1 MKKSNK
7 ILLYG
12 LLASILLI
20 LLCLY
25 THKDEFMIQKK
36 ELLVESENSVEAL
49 NNSTTIGI
57 EKSKPLPKTE
67 SKEEETK
74 KQKYVDVPV
83 NNVTVIEATE
93 ENKTEATEENK
104 TEVTEE
110 NSTAL
115 EENSSNSTTIRT
127 IFKNKEE
134 IKLKEHPKVEKPK
147 KKIEEVD
154 KNLPI
159 EDNKPLIDN
168 DKSVKKK
175 DKNKEV
181 KEEKKK
187 PVKAKSISKK
197 ATSTK
202 SIAALQESISTM
214 TNRNISFYKNKAKI
228 TDKSRATLNKVINV
242 LKTVPNAKI
251 VVKGYTD
258 ASGKEKTNLW
268 ISQERAKSVKKYL
281 VKHGIPAKNIV
292 AKGYGE
298 SELLYGDK
306 PNSELNRRVTIE
318 IKRK

>member
-7 ILLYG
+7 VLLYG

-25 THKDEFMIQKK
+25 THQDEFINQEKASTIESTNNDEPLQNTTLSIQEDTQKS
-36 ELLVESENSVEAL
+36 EPVVEVKL
-49 NNSTTIGI
+49 
-57 EKSKPLPKTE
+57 
-67 SKEEETK
+67 
-74 KQKYVDVPV
+74 
-83 NNVTVIEATE
+83 E
-93 ENKTEATEENK
+93 ENKPEKQKSMDVPQNVATVEH
-104 TEVTEE
+104 V
-110 NSTAL
+110 A
-115 EENSSNSTTIRT
+115 EENSSESMDKNSTELEENRSNTVVPRS

-134 IKLKEHPKVEKPK
+134 IKFKEHPKVEAPK
-147 KKIEEVD
+147 EKVDEVD
-154 KNLPI
+154 KNLPM

-168 DKSVKKK
+168 DK
-175 DKNKEV
+175 KES
-181 KEEKKK
+181 KKK
-187 PVKAKSISKK
+187 PEEKPKSAVKKEPKTTQKK
-197 ATSTK
+197 KEKVITSTK
-202 SIAALQESISTM
+202 SLVSLQESISKI

-228 TDKSRATLNKVINV
+228 TDKSRATLNKVIKI

-268 ISQERAKSVKKYL
+268 ISQERAKSVKRYL
-281 VKHGIPAKNIV
+281 SKHGIPLKNIV

-306 PNSELNRRVTIE
+306 PNSELNRRVEIE

>member
-25 THKDEFMIQKK
+25 THQDEFMNEKK
-36 ELLVESENSVEAL
+36 EVVVESENENKALDNTTVSIKEDLKESEAVEKVEL
-49 NNSTTIGI
+49 K
-57 EKSKPLPKTE
+57 EKEPEKQE
-67 SKEEETK
+67 SEE
-74 KQKYVDVPV
+74 VPV
-83 NNVTVIEATE
+83 NKATVEQVAE
-93 ENKTEATEENK
+93 ENVTEATEENS
-104 TEVTEE
+104 TVTEE
-110 NSTAL
+110 NS
-115 EENSSNSTTIRT
+115 SNAIVKRT

-134 IKLKEHPKVEKPK
+134 IKLKEHVKVEAPK
-147 KKIEEVD
+147 EKISEVD

-159 EDNKPLIDN
+159 EDNKPLVDN
-168 DKSVKKK
+168 DKPVKKQEK
-175 DKNKEV
+175 KKEQ

-187 PVKAKSISKK
+187 DEKKKPTKAKSISK
-197 ATSTK
+197 STK
-202 SIAALQESISTM
+202 SLASLQESISTI
-214 TNRNISFYKNKAKI
+214 TNRNISFYKSKAKI
-228 TDKSRATLNKVINV
+228 TDKSRATLNKVIKI

-268 ISQERAKSVKKYL
+268 ISQKRANSVKQYL
-281 VKHGIPAKNIV
+281 GKHGIPLKNIV

-306 PNSELNRRVTIE
+306 PNSELNRRVEIE

>member
-25 THKDEFMIQKK
+25 THQDMFINQEK
-36 ELLVESENSVEAL
+36 ESVLEIEENM
-49 NNSTTIGI
+49 
-57 EKSKPLPKTE
+57 EKSETIPQVEL
-67 SKEEETK
+67 KEEESE
-74 KQKYVDVPV
+74 KQKSVDVPV
-83 NNVTVIEATE
+83 NNATVTEAIE
-93 ENKTEATEENK
+93 ENITEATEENS
-104 TEVTEE
+104 TDVEE
-110 NSTAL
+110 NISNTTA
-115 EENSSNSTTIRT
+115 IRT

-134 IKLKEHPKVEKPK
+134 IKLKEHPKREAPK
-147 KKIEEVD
+147 EQIEEVD

-168 DKSVKKK
+168 DKSNTK
-175 DKNKEV
+175 DISKS
-181 KEEKKK
+181 KEEKKISTK
-187 PVKAKSISKK
+187 VSSHKKKSSSKK
-197 ATSTK
+197 ISSNKTLA
-202 SIAALQESISTM
+202 SIQESIATI
-214 TNRNISFYKNKAKI
+214 TNRNISFYKSKSKI
-228 TDKSRATLNKVINV
+228 TDKSRATLNKIIKI

-268 ISQERAKSVKKYL
+268 ISQKRANSVKQYL
-281 VKHGIPAKNIV
+281 GKHGIPLKNIV

-306 PNSELNRRVTIE
+306 PNSKLNRRVTIE